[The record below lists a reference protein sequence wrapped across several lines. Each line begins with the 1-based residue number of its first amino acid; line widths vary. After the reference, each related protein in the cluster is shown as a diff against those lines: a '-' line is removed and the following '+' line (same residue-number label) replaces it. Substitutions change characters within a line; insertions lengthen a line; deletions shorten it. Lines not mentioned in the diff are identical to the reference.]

1 VDSAF
6 HVIGPHGDILRKS
19 GVEHLLGSRKEGS
32 SVLPNFLLIGSRK
45 SGTSS
50 LYEYLRGHPEIF
62 MTREKEPSFFGGN
75 WSSGLEWYE
84 HLFEGVGTAMAIGEA
99 STEYSVFPYVPNV
112 PARIAELIPDVRLIY
127 LVRHPIERML
137 SEYHY
142 NVIRGLERNS
152 SADRSLLTKLT
163 YECASRYALQVEQY
177 LEHFDRS
184 QLLIVRS
191 EDLRRD
197 RLRTLRRIYTF
208 LGVNASWE
216 PLNIEQE
223 FNRSSQRRRRPLD
236 GRLRKLPGYRVLAS
250 VAPSALRDFKRQLTT
265 AKAPPRPALS
275 DRARSE
281 LEDRLR
287 DDVRQLR
294 RHMDGNFDGW
304 GIA

>member
-1 VDSAF
+1 M
-6 HVIGPHGDILRKS
+6 
-19 GVEHLLGSRKEGS
+19 
-32 SVLPNFLLIGSRK
+32 LPNFLVIGSMK

-50 LYEYLRGHPEIF
+50 LYQYLRGHPQIF
-62 MTREKEPSFFGGN
+62 MTREKEPSFFAGN
-75 WSSGLEWYE
+75 WSHGLAWYE
-84 HLFEGVGTAMAIGEA
+84 HLFEGVGTAIAIGEA
-99 STEYSVFPYVPNV
+99 STEYSIFPFVPNV
-112 PARIAELIPDVRLIY
+112 PTRIAEVIPDVRLIY

-152 SADRSLLTKLT
+152 SADRSLLTDLT

-177 LEHFDRS
+177 LAHFDRS

-197 RLRTLRRIYTF
+197 RLRALRRIHTF
-208 LGVNASWE
+208 LGVDASWE

-223 FNRSSQRRRRPLD
+223 FNRSSEKRRRRPLD

-265 AKAPPRPALS
+265 SKAPPRSALS

-287 DDVRQLR
+287 DDVRRLHRYVGDQ
-294 RHMDGNFDGW
+294 FDGW